1 MRKNIP
7 VKPLV
12 ALIGSALAASLVS
25 MPAANADENPFS
37 MTQLSSGYMIAD
49 AEGKS
54 GEKKE
59 AEEGNCG
66 ENKGKVEKKKK
77 HGEGH
82 CAGQN

>member
-49 AEGKS
+49 AEGNS

-59 AEEGNCG
+59 AEGNCG
-66 ENKGKVEKKKK
+66 ENKVKEEKKKK